1 MRGGVGL
8 LAPSYVV
15 GEIEGDVDT
24 LSNKVDV
31 LNEFAMPDVKELWG
45 WDTYRKSDRSAVAL
59 ACDSVRATLDKAGL
73 QPTQVDALV
82 LCCNG
87 GFNYHAQNRFLGELT
102 TTLGLGYTFVSWVGG
117 AGCASLFSAAKLAN
131 ALVESGTSRTVLVV
145 TVDKIERDVERFQR
159 YGVLSDGSCSF
170 VVLRSDQADYSIR
183 AVKVMSCPSSL
194 QNGGANFQ
202 EKCQLIYSV
211 FDELKREGLAELAK
225 TTAFFG
231 SNIFIPIQEIELSV
245 MPVDGL
251 LAYQGNTARYG
262 HCYAADP
269 IINLVDF
276 YSQPENAGVS
286 TSMLASTAHGH
297 FGLIMLQKR

>member
-1 MRGGVGL
+1 MRGVVGL

-15 GEIEGDVDT
+15 GEIEGDVDA
-24 LSNKVDV
+24 LSNKLDV

-45 WDTYRKSDRSAVAL
+45 WDAYRKTDKSAVEL
-59 ACDSVRATLDKAGL
+59 ASEAIRSTLSKSGL
-73 QPTQVDALV
+73 QPTEVDALI

-87 GFNYHAQNRFLGELT
+87 SFNYHAQNRFLGELT
-102 TTLGLGYTFVSWVGG
+102 TTLGLAYTFVTWVGG
-117 AGCASLFSAAKLAN
+117 AGCASLFSAVKLAS
-131 ALVESGTSRTVLVV
+131 ALVESGTNRNVLVV
-145 TVDKIERDVERFQR
+145 TVDKIERDIERFQR
-159 YGVLSDGSCSF
+159 YGVLSDGACCF
-170 VVLRSDQADYSIR
+170 IVTRSEAVDFSIS

-194 QNGGANFQ
+194 SNGGANFQ

-211 FDELKREGLAELAK
+211 FDEIKREGKAELAK

-276 YSQPENAGVS
+276 YSQPENADVG
-286 TSMLASTAHGH
+286 TSVLASTAHGH